1 MRTAATLRVALR
13 ALRRNKMRT
22 FLTMLGIIIG
32 VGAVI
37 AMVSIG
43 NGASAMIEQ
52 RIAALGQNVIL
63 VMSGH
68 VNRGGVRMGYG
79 SSPTLTRDDYTAIRR
94 EVAGIVA
101 ISPEVRTTVQVS
113 AGNQNLNTVVYGVD
127 EDYLEVR
134 SWPLAGGANFTDVD
148 VRTAAKVALIGRTAA
163 RNLFDEQDPV
173 GQAVRI
179 RNVPF
184 TIVGELQSKGMSM
197 MGSDQ
202 DDTLVIPYTTA
213 LVRLYGGNSFRS
225 MSVKAQ
231 SPTMVTEVQEQIST
245 LLRQRHRIRED
256 ADDDF
261 IVRTQQE
268 IAETATEMTRI
279 MTMLLGSIAGV
290 SLLVGGIGIMNIM
303 LVSVTERTRE
313 IGIRMAVGARGRDIL
328 LQFLAEAVTL
338 SLIGGLIGILA
349 GAGAARLIA
358 AKTEWPTLIAPSS
371 IALAFAFS
379 AAVGVFFG
387 FYPARKASRL
397 DPIDALR
404 YE

>member
-13 ALRRNKMRT
+13 AL
-22 FLTMLGIIIG
+22 
-32 VGAVI
+32 
-37 AMVSIG
+37 
-43 NGASAMIEQ
+43 
-52 RIAALGQNVIL
+52 
-63 VMSGH
+63 
-68 VNRGGVRMGYG
+68 
-79 SSPTLTRDDYTAIRR
+79 RR

-113 AGNQNLNTVVYGVD
+113 AGNQNLNTVIYGVD

-163 RNLFDEQDPV
+163 HNLFDEQDPV

-184 TIVGELQSKGMSM
+184 TIVGELQPKGMSM

-225 MSVKAQ
+225 MSAKAQ
-231 SPTMVTEVQEQIST
+231 SAPMVTEVQEQIAT
-245 LLRQRHRIRED
+245 LLRQRHRIREG

-313 IGIRMAVGARGRDIL
+313 IGIRMADPHRAVVHRPRFRLQRGRRHL
-328 LQFLAEAVTL
+328 LRLLPRAQSLAP
-338 SLIGGLIGILA
+338 
-349 GAGAARLIA
+349 R
-358 AKTEWPTLIAPSS
+358 PDRRP
-371 IALAFAFS
+371 ALR
-379 AAVGVFFG
+379 VG
-387 FYPARKASRL
+387 PRRKLTGSGSRSRL
-397 DPIDALR
+397 RPRGRHRIRGPQEAP
-404 YE
+404 

>member
-1 MRTAATLRVALR
+1 
-13 ALRRNKMRT
+13 
-22 FLTMLGIIIG
+22 
-32 VGAVI
+32 
-37 AMVSIG
+37 MVSIG
-43 NGASAMIEQ
+43 NGASAMIAQ

-68 VNRGGVRMGYG
+68 TSRGGVRLGYG
-79 SSPTLTRDDYTAIRR
+79 SSPTLTRDDYLAIRR
-94 EVAGIVA
+94 EVTGIAA
-101 ISPEVRTTVQVS
+101 ISPEVRTTVQIT
-113 AGNQNLNTVVYGVD
+113 AGNQNLNTVAYGVG
-127 EDYLEVR
+127 EDYLDVR
-134 SWPLAGGANFTDVD
+134 SWPLRSGANFTDAE
-148 VRTAAKVALIGRTAA
+148 VRTAAKVALIGATTS
-163 RNLFDEQDPV
+163 RNLFADQDPV
-173 GQAVRI
+173 GQTVRI

-184 TIVGELQSKGMSM
+184 AIIGELQPKGMSM

-202 DDTLVIPYTTA
+202 DDTLVIPFTTA

-231 SPTMVTEVQEQIST
+231 SANMVDDVVEQITT
-245 LLRQRHRIRED
+245 LLRQRHRIREG

-261 IVRTQQE
+261 LVRTQQE

-313 IGIRMAVGARGRDIL
+313 IGIRMAVGARERDIL

-338 SLIGGLIGILA
+338 SVIGGVIGILA

-358 AKTEWPTLIAPSS
+358 AKTEWPTLISPSS

-379 AAVGVFFG
+379 ATIGIFFG